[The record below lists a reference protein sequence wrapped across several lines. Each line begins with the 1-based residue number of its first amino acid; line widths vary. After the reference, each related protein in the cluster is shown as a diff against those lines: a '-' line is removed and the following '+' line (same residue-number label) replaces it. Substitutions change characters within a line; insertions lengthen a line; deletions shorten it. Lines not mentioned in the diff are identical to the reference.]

1 METYAPYGLKK
12 DPQNRHKFVID
23 ENTAPIVRRIFE
35 LRARGTGFRAIAA
48 KLNEDGI
55 ISPREY
61 YYQSKN
67 AKNPTRTSRL
77 WNENTIKCMVAN
89 EAYIGNLVSGKSG
102 TYSYKN
108 QKKVRKNAEDW
119 IRVEGTHPALIPLEL
134 WERVQALSRKGY
146 RPSRMG
152 KEKSLFAG
160 LLHCNKCGFRLRSQ
174 VEKRTRKD
182 GSESKRVSYMCSTYG
197 RSGKNACT
205 IHGISEKALIELVAD
220 PIRAHFRTV
229 NCDEERIM
237 QGILSEKGKISYL
250 GSYQNELNAHGLQ
263 IDKLDI
269 LIENLCEDKVAGLI
283 PDSLYKRQTS
293 KYEQER
299 TERVKAMEVL
309 KKRIND
315 PPPASTSAWSDL
327 IKRHIKLEIIDNDIL
342 YLLIDKIILHE
353 AQYIGGKRV
362 CEIEV
367 VHNYENLQREDL
379 HTDFAGKQ
387 E

>member
-1 METYAPYGLKK
+1 
-12 DPQNRHKFVID
+12 
-23 ENTAPIVRRIFE
+23 
-35 LRARGTGFRAIAA
+35 
-48 KLNEDGI
+48 
-55 ISPREY
+55 
-61 YYQSKN
+61 
-67 AKNPTRTSRL
+67 
-77 WNENTIKCMVAN
+77 MVAN

-108 QKKVRKNAEDW
+108 QKKVRKNSEDW
-119 IRVEGTHPALIPLEL
+119 IRVEGTHPAIIPLEL
-134 WERVQALSRKGY
+134 WERVQTLSRKGY
-146 RPSRMG
+146 RPSRLI

-205 IHGISEKALIELVAD
+205 IHSISEKALIELVAD

-250 GSYQNELNAHGLQ
+250 GSYQNEFDAHRLQ
-263 IDKLDI
+263 IEKLDI
-269 LIENLCEDKVAGLI
+269 LIENLCEDKSGGLI
-283 PDSLYKRQTS
+283 PDSLYKRQIS

-299 TERVKAMEVL
+299 TDRVKAMEVL

-315 PPPASTSAWSDL
+315 PPPASTSSDL
-327 IKRHIKLEIIDNDIL
+327 IKRHIKPETLDNDTL
-342 YLLIDKIILHE
+342 YLLVDKIIVHE
-353 AQYIGGKRV
+353 AQYIGGKRI

-367 VHNYENLQREDL
+367 VHNYENLQRGDL
-379 HTDFAGKQ
+379 HTDFTGKQ